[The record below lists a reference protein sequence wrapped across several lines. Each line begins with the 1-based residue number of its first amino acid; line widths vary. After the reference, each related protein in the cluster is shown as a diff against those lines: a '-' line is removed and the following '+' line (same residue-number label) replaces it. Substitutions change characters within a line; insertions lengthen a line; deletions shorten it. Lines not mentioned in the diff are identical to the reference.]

1 MKKILF
7 TAALL
12 LNFGYFIAPEANL
25 VDEAYA
31 AKTAKAGKKTAKP
44 ACRERDAIQYREEKV
59 NIYIEPDMLRFI
71 LANLAVCGKLAR
83 EIGITEFDV
92 SEDNSGKLFS
102 EAFFKVSIDDPVIR
116 EKVYRYSFDYRMGI
130 ETPFPIMMTGHG
142 ATEVKFSGDN
152 RKSVLADFNM
162 EFCPGKSPLDDL
174 AYRFPI
180 ILKIVFTAKM
190 EKVIRQAEKLGEYFE
205 NDTEYLLEI
214 IGEDEEVFSGPEK
227 QVLRNFIKGAA

>member
-7 TAALL
+7 TAAIL
-12 LNFGYFIAPEANL
+12 LNFGYFFAPEANL

-31 AKTAKAGKKTAKP
+31 AKAVRAEKKNAKP
-44 ACRERDAIQYREEKV
+44 ACGERGAIQYREEKV
-59 NIYIEPDMLRFI
+59 NIYIEPDMLRFM
-71 LANLAVCGKLAR
+71 LVNLAVCGKLAR

-92 SEDNSGKLFS
+92 SEDNSGELFS
-102 EAFFKVSIDDPVIR
+102 ETFFKISIEDPVIWK
-116 EKVYRYSFDYRMGI
+116 KVYHYSFDYRMGM
-130 ETPFPIMMTGHG
+130 EAPFPIMLTGQG
-142 ATEVKFSGDN
+142 NTKVKFSDDN

-174 AYRFPI
+174 TYRFPI

-190 EKVIRQAEKLGEYFE
+190 EKVIRQAEKLGDYFE

-214 IGEDEEVFSGPEK
+214 IGEDEEVFSGSEK
-227 QVLRNFIKGAA
+227 QLLRNFIKGAA